1 MNASHCLHKA
11 IAPRRCMGLF
21 KIGMSLVSPTW
32 NNCSRIRDG
41 SMQICRSGMFLAWP
55 TCGGCSMVRDPS
67 INSFVR
73 RHGSNQSAILRQLQ
87 VYLHIPTAQYQRMRV
102 VCAHLILFFNPIYP
116 NFCVIMLRASS
127 VTPHYHFRELSCS
140 FPYVRE
146 HDWFN
151 VFLHRSCRI

>member
-41 SMQICRSGMFLAWP
+41 SMQICRSGMFLALP
-55 TCGGCSMVRDPS
+55 ACGGCSMVRDPS

-102 VCAHLILFFNPIYP
+102 VRTHLILYVWFVQFIPILVP
-116 NFCVIMLRASS
+116 
-127 VTPHYHFRELSCS
+127 LSCVH
-140 FPYVRE
+140 P
-146 HDWFN
+146 
-151 VFLHRSCRI
+151 RSHLIITFAN